1 MYNYKLEIYIILTYI
16 YFFLKDHSETNIDKT
31 YTLLAK

>member
-16 YFFLKDHSETNIDKT
+16 FLFLKDHAETEIDKIS
-31 YTLLAK
+31 TLVEK